1 MNTQDQDAGA
11 KQRKKFFSQDRLS
24 QWSDYHP
31 SITAQARITEY
42 KPPPLAYLAA
52 LAFRAIARCRSG
64 AYSATSARSESNYET
79 PIIRFDSNAWPW
91 FTRGFL
97 RCGHLLPRVV
107 RTSSRQRAIRC
118 RSCSQSQ
125 RAEKDRPQAK

>member
-52 LAFRAIARCRSG
+52 LALVHSRFSALWPSSPPRCAHKLKTTRHPLPKLLAKPKSRKRPPPSKAMSSPRTRSVFARPLQIPGPLRH
-64 AYSATSARSESNYET
+64 
-79 PIIRFDSNAWPW
+79 
-91 FTRGFL
+91 RG
-97 RCGHLLPRVV
+97 
-107 RTSSRQRAIRC
+107 Q
-118 RSCSQSQ
+118 
-125 RAEKDRPQAK
+125 